1 MKLRELLE
9 EDVSRKDINDLEKF
23 ADRILKKYGVDIE
36 FTKHFVDRMNDPRNS
51 PEIKVSELQR
61 FFKKIQKNKA
71 RNIINNP
78 DIQAVLKD
86 MSTNLNLPVVIK
98 TKGNEI
104 EVTNKTIMRKQNF
117 KTPNKVIK
125 YESFRTFSEA
135 TESVVF
141 TFGRF
146 NPPTIG
152 HEKLIE
158 KVKSKICNVCKEKNE
173 SIKKV

>member
-9 EDVSRKDINDLEKF
+9 EEVSRKDINDLEKF

-104 EVTNKTIMRKQNF
+104 EVTNKTIMRKQITRQQLLKRQARQKF
-117 KTPNKVIK
+117 I
-125 YESFRTFSEA
+125 
-135 TESVVF
+135 TEGLGF
-141 TFGRF
+141 TWIILSWLIILVLG
-146 NPPTIG
+146 TI
-152 HEKLIE
+152 
-158 KVKSKICNVCKEKNE
+158 
-173 SIKKV
+173 

>member
-9 EDVSRKDINDLEKF
+9 EEVSRKDINDLEKF

-78 DIQAVLKD
+78 DTQAVLKD

-104 EVTNKTIMRKQNF
+104 EVTNKTIMRKKDF
-117 KTPNKVIK
+117 KTTSRVIS
-125 YESFRTFSEA
+125 Y
-135 TESVVF
+135 
-141 TFGRF
+141 
-146 NPPTIG
+146 
-152 HEKLIE
+152 
-158 KVKSKICNVCKEKNE
+158 
-173 SIKKV
+173 

>member
-9 EDVSRKDINDLEKF
+9 EEVSRKDINDLEKF

-98 TKGNEI
+98 TKGDDSF
-104 EVTNKTIMRKQNF
+104 EVTNKTIMRKKDF
-117 KTPNKVIK
+117 RTTSKVINYEKWSDK
-125 YESFRTFSEA
+125 YKKSIDCNNPKGFSQRA
-135 TESVVF
+135 HCQ
-141 TFGRF
+141 GR
-146 NPPTIG
+146 
-152 HEKLIE
+152 
-158 KVKSKICNVCKEKNE
+158 
-173 SIKKV
+173 KK

>member
-9 EDVSRKDINDLEKF
+9 EEVSRKDINDLEKF

-117 KTPNKVIK
+117 KTQNCSTQSHTPLRASAVADNYMYSDLNI
-125 YESFRTFSEA
+125 
-135 TESVVF
+135 
-141 TFGRF
+141 
-146 NPPTIG
+146 
-152 HEKLIE
+152 L
-158 KVKSKICNVCKEKNE
+158 SKTLFLSTLC
-173 SIKKV
+173 

>member
-9 EDVSRKDINDLEKF
+9 KEVSRKDINDLEKF

-61 FFKKIQKNKA
+61 FFKRFKKTKQEYNKQP
-71 RNIINNP
+71 RHTKF
-78 DIQAVLKD
+78 LKD

-104 EVTNKTIMRKQNF
+104 EVINKTIMRKQNF

-125 YESFRTFSEA
+125 YNRLELFQKRLNQLYLHL
-135 TESVVF
+135 VD
-141 TFGRF
+141 
-146 NPPTIG
+146 
-152 HEKLIE
+152 LIHQRL
-158 KVKSKICNVCKEKNE
+158 VTKN
-173 SIKKV
+173 

>member
-9 EDVSRKDINDLEKF
+9 KEVSRKDINDLEKF

-104 EVTNKTIMRKQNF
+104 EVIN
-117 KTPNKVIK
+117 
-125 YESFRTFSEA
+125 
-135 TESVVF
+135 
-141 TFGRF
+141 
-146 NPPTIG
+146 
-152 HEKLIE
+152 
-158 KVKSKICNVCKEKNE
+158 
-173 SIKKV
+173 